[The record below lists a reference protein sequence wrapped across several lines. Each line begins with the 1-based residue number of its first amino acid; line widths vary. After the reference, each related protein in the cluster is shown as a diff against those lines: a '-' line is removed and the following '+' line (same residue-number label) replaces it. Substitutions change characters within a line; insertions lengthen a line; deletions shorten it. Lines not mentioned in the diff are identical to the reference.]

1 MTVGIIGNR
10 KIGETVIWNLS
21 GLGCKILPKEYK
33 RRRRSMKAVIAIDSL
48 KGSLSSMEA
57 GYAIADGIRRVHGQD
72 AEIVVRPLA
81 DGGEGTVEALVSG
94 MSGVTQN
101 VMVTGPLG
109 IPVNCE
115 YGIIESSHT
124 AVIEMSGAAGITLV
138 PDEKRNPL
146 YTTTYGVGEVIK
158 DAIAK
163 GCRRFIV
170 GIGGSATNDGG
181 VGMLQALGYGF
192 LDKEGKQVPFG
203 ARGLEVLEEITDE
216 YVLPEL
222 AECEFRVACDV
233 TNILCGENGCSAV
246 YGPQKG
252 ATPSMIMQMDNWLKH
267 YAKLVEKKFTKANAN
282 QAGTGAAGGLGFAF
296 LSFTNAVL
304 ESGIKIVLEETCLE
318 KYMENADIVITGEGR
333 LDGQTAMG
341 KAPVGVARLA
351 KKHDIPVIAFAGSVT
366 KEAVA
371 CNQNGID
378 AFFPILR
385 GVVTLE
391 EAMKPENA
399 KANMTDTVEQVFR
412 LMNMGRK

>member
-146 YTTTYGVGEVIK
+146 YTMTYGVGEVIK

-222 AECEFRVACDV
+222 AECEFRIACDV